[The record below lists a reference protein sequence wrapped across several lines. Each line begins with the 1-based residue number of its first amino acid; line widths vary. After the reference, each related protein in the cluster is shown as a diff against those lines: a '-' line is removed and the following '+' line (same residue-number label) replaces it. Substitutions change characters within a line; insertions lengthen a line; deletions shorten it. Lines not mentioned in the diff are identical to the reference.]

1 MCAPFT
7 RDAPG
12 GGLVYEADTRVKRR
26 GGRVATHETEGTK
39 EESMPVWAWVL
50 IIVLIVFVL
59 GGFGY
64 RRRR

>member
-1 MCAPFT
+1 
-7 RDAPG
+7 
-12 GGLVYEADTRVKRR
+12 VYEADTRVKRR